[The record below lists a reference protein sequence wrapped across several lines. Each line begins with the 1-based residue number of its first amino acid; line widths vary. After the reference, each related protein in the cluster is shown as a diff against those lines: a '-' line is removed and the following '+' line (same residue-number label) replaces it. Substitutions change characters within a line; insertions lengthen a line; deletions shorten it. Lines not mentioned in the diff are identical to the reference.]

1 MFDKSFRKNAEAA
14 GRGKFIK
21 FDDQPTISVVLVGD
35 AESGLVEYDGTDQR
49 YFATPVGRFK
59 MAVNAFDLESGTI
72 RILQGPRGL
81 ADQLMEIED
90 KRPDLSK
97 IVIEI
102 RRTGSGYKTKYQAKA
117 IRKLSDQ
124 EVEQLKACRPFDLA
138 EALEWVP
145 EARRMTAAL
154 QGSAG
159 ATNEPPPPGDD
170 DISF

>member
-21 FDDQPTISVVLVGD
+21 FDDQPTIQVALVGD

-59 MAVNAFDLESGTI
+59 MAINAFEVETGAM

-102 RRTGSGYKTKYQAKA
+102 RRTGSGFKTKYTAKA
-117 IRKLSDQ
+117 IRKLTEQ
-124 EVEQLKACRPFDLA
+124 ELERLKECSPYDLA

-145 EARRMTAAL
+145 EARRMTAATAPST
-154 QGSAG
+154 GDD
-159 ATNEPPPPGDD
+159 EPPLHGDD
-170 DISF
+170 EIPF